1 MKLTYPAIFTYFK
14 EDGSYSVEF
23 PDLAGCATGG
33 ATLTEAMEMGRDAAS
48 GWILTELEDG
58 NTLPVASKLNQIHRK
73 DTNSFVNFILLDMDP
88 YIAKY
93 SKRSVRKNLTIPQW
107 LDVAAEKLNINFSE
121 VLQEALLQKVNG
133 KN

>member
-1 MKLTYPAIFTYFK
+1 MKLTYPAIFTYYK
-14 EDGSYSVEF
+14 QDGSYSVEF
-23 PDLAGCATGG
+23 PDLPGCATGG
-33 ATLTEAMEMGRDAAS
+33 ASLTEAMEMGIDAAS
-48 GWILTELEDG
+48 GWILTELEAG
-58 NTLPVASKLNQIHRK
+58 NTLPSTSELNKLHLK
-73 DTNSFVNFILLDMDP
+73 DKNSFANYVLLDMDP